1 MGITWGRRPDP
12 LASTGAWRVP
22 FALALLAASVI
33 SAFAPAEAPLPPN
46 EITSSTRGELQSLLD
61 LHVDRSEQ
69 RDDAGY
75 RLTVDPT
82 RVAYAACMQSR
93 FASAERATS
102 MRPARLVH
110 LEPVGSTY
118 IRGVVLEGD
127 GLVERYFRRAGVSWN
142 VVKPPFYIWR
152 ESWRWYLS
160 VPLPQERLANAIT
173 QYEGAPVRA
182 DDCAV

>member
-22 FALALLAASVI
+22 YALALLAASVI
-33 SAFAPAEAPLPPN
+33 SAFAPAEAPPPPN
-46 EITSSTRGELQSLLD
+46 EVTSATRGELQSLLD

-69 RDDAGY
+69 RDEAGY

-82 RVAYAACMQSR
+82 RVDYAACMDSR
-93 FASAERATS
+93 SASAGRAAS
-102 MRPARLVH
+102 LLPARLVH

-118 IRGVVLEGD
+118 LRGVVLEGD

-160 VPLPQERLANAIT
+160 VPLPNERPAAPLT
-173 QYEGAPVRA
+173 QYDGAPVRP
-182 DDCAV
+182 DSCG